1 MSQGIDNHIDWTIPS
16 TLSQDRVGPSLTRK
30 SGPQPAAVKP
40 KHSVMDTLLG
50 NNDLAAFDASPSD
63 PYNST
68 GRQVRR

>member
-1 MSQGIDNHIDWTIPS
+1 MSQESDNQIDWTIPS
-16 TLSQDRVGPSLTRK
+16 TPSQDRVGPSLTRK
-30 SGPQPAAVKP
+30 PGPQPAVVKS

-50 NNDLAAFDASPSD
+50 DNDLAAFDASPSD